1 MSESWEVRRQVRG
14 SYYHAVGSR
23 CVCDSSVV
31 YQGVLHDLRWVHSTC
46 QCAHESA
53 PPSSDTTRPPL
64 LHNPTV
70 SSPLCTRPGTF
81 LSSSTGPVVP
91 SRGVR
96 PQCRARLR
104 VSTVSSNKRTFDA
117 LSRIP
122 VRDSR
127 FHLYPNTLL
136 LTPRPLGPPT
146 TLSVPGPT

>member
-1 MSESWEVRRQVRG
+1 MLWGPDVSVIPLSSTRG
-14 SYYHAVGSR
+14 FYTIYDGFT
-23 CVCDSSVV
+23 
-31 YQGVLHDLRWVHSTC
+31 LRVNVPTS
-46 QCAHESA
+46 QA